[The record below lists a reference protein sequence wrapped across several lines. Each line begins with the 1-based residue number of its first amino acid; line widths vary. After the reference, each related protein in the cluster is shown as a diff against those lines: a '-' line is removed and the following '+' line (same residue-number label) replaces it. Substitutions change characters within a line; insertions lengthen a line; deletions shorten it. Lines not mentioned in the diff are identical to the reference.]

1 MRIGKHKNGTPSTGC
16 TVRNNLASALYVQSG
31 PDMTA
36 DHNSVVDNP
45 KSVFVDPA
53 RGDFR
58 LRKGSPAIDA
68 GSSELAPETDIV
80 GTTRP
85 QGDAVDLGAYE
96 YPAD

>member
-1 MRIGKHKNGTPSTGC
+1 
-16 TVRNNLASALYVQSG
+16 
-31 PDMTA
+31 MTA
-36 DHNSVVDNP
+36 DHNLVVDNP

-68 GSSELAPETDIV
+68 GSPDLAPKTDIA
-80 GTTRP
+80 GTPRP

-96 YPAD
+96 YPGD